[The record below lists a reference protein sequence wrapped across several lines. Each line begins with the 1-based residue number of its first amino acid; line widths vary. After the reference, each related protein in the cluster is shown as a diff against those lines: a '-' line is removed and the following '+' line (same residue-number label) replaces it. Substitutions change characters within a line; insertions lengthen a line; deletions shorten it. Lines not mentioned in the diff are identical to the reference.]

1 MMHYSRYFF
10 SVVLLIQPRNFF
22 IVFPLISLIYK
33 YEIDTFFTKIYP
45 QGIRHIRAD
54 RRVNEWRTPGNRA
67 IVKATTNKNQVVIAL
82 TGGEIVYFEL
92 DNQGQLNEYQE
103 RRQMNVNVNCLAVGE
118 VPEGRKRAKFLVC
131 IIGEKVL
138 LIYGENGE
146 I

>member
-1 MMHYSRYFF
+1 MHYSRYFF

-92 DNQGQLNEYQE
+92 DN
-103 RRQMNVNVNCLAVGE
+103 
-118 VPEGRKRAKFLVC
+118 
-131 IIGEKVL
+131 
-138 LIYGENGE
+138 
-146 I
+146 